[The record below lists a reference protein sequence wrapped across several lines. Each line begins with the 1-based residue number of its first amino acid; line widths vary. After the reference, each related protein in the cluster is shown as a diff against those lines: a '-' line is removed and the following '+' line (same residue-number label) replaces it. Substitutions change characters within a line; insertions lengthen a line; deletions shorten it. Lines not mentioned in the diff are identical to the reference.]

1 MSTTEAL
8 LGNLTEIIYVN
19 QCPVINA
26 CYSFQILTYFIVLEK
41 KASQPGVDYVAA
53 NFVTGGAC
61 NEFSVAILERK
72 SVKSFLTI

>member
-8 LGNLTEIIYVN
+8 LGNLTEM
-19 QCPVINA
+19 PVINA
-26 CYSFQILTYFIVLEK
+26 NSFQILTYFIVLAK

-53 NFVTGGAC
+53 NFVPGVAC

>member
-8 LGNLTEIIYVN
+8 LGNLTEMPGHKCLLLFSN
-19 QCPVINA
+19 TNLFH
-26 CYSFQILTYFIVLEK
+26 SFGKK

-61 NEFSVAILERK
+61 NEFSVAILKRK